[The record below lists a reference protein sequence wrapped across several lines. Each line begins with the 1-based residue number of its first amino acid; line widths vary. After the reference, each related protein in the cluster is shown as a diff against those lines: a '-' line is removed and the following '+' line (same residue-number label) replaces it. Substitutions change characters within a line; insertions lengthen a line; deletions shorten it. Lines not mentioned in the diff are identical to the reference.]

1 MAQSSFKVTET
12 RSTISVK
19 NSKLD
24 IQPVLSNPLSQA
36 PLMSFDLHF
45 DTLKVIKTQDYLN
58 NVTNIVNHQGT
69 VIKSVIE
76 ELNKRV
82 TSTEIIEIF
91 SSLSNVFPPELGRI
105 NFNRS
110 GDEWKDTISL
120 SIQKFANLNERVVDL
135 MRFKTATQEN
145 LQAVDVS
152 LKQKADVLAMKTKF
166 KKVKRTLSEEVK
178 SKSEMILNHM
188 KEEDDLLAGRINEL
202 FKVLAELEQKTLWK
216 LKDCEDLLK
225 VRVNEKYVLDAI
237 NGLEEK
243 LKKNLEDMNRG
254 SLSKLERQIKELEKG
269 LEKAQIDLNTKI
281 KIFKDD
287 LLEG

>member
-1 MAQSSFKVTET
+1 
-12 RSTISVK
+12 
-19 NSKLD
+19 
-24 IQPVLSNPLSQA
+24 
-36 PLMSFDLHF
+36 MSFDLHF

-69 VIKSVIE
+69 VIKTVIE

-91 SSLSNVFPPELGRI
+91 SSLSNVFPAELGRI

-120 SIQKFANLNERVVDL
+120 TIQKFANLNEKVVDL
-135 MRFKTATQEN
+135 MRFKTTTQEN
-145 LQAVDVS
+145 LQAVDVC

-166 KKVKRTLSEEVK
+166 KKVKRTLTEEVK

-188 KEEDDLLAGRINEL
+188 KEEDDLLAARINEL

-225 VRVNEKYVLDAI
+225 VRVNEKYVMDAI

-269 LEKAQIDLNTKI
+269 LEKAQVDLNTKI
-281 KIFKDD
+281 KIVKDD
-287 LLEG
+287 LSEG